1 MAKGSLLKAKG
12 VRPSGYKFPVGL
24 KTNPGLEPNT
34 YINTTNATINAY
46 YDSPGSD
53 PTRVSYSWTSSGTFD
68 HNLGS
73 DLKADVLIVAGG
85 GAGHSS
91 PSGDGGQSG
100 GGAGGLLYYSD
111 TDGLSGHP
119 NYGPVAVGP
128 ASSRP
133 ADSSYTKTP
142 NGPAVNLASG
152 VRFAVVVGAGGTA
165 MTSPTSDSGN
175 GSDSSITAPPTAPP
189 GTFNNL
195 TATGGG
201 SQNFGTGGA
210 AQPGGSGSGHYG
222 PGSVV
227 GEGIA
232 GQGNPG
238 GVKSGLPGFTGGG
251 GGGAAGPGTAM
262 SDTNLRSGKDG
273 NPAPTSIP
281 DVPAPLSPYNTA
293 YRYASGGDGLDF
305 DISGTRRTYAA
316 GGGGSGRGYAN
327 FGGSDNLGGRASG
340 EGPPGPNS
348 DSPWNPG
355 NTGGNGTVNRGSG
368 GGGGTTGGNG
378 GGGIVIIQFRKDGT
392 NFTYS
397 VN

>member
-12 VRPSGYKFPVGL
+12 VRPVGYKFPVGL
-24 KTNPGLEPNT
+24 NKIPGGLEPNT
-34 YINTTNATINAY
+34 YITTTNSTVNAY

-53 PTRVSYSWTSSGTFD
+53 PTRVAYSWTSSGTFD

-73 DLKADVLIVAGG
+73 DLTADILIVAGG
-85 GAGHSS
+85 GAGHSGS
-91 PSGDGGQSG
+91 PLNGGQSG

-133 ADSSYTKTP
+133 AGSSYTKTP
-142 NGPAVNLASG
+142 NGPAVSLASG

-165 MTSPTSDSGN
+165 MTSPSSASGN
-175 GSDSSITAPPTAPP
+175 GSDSSLTAPP
-189 GTFNNL
+189 GMFSNL

-201 SQNFGTGGA
+201 SQNYGPGDG
-210 AQPGGSGSGHYG
+210 QPGGSGSGG
-222 PGSVV
+222 GAGSTSV
-227 GEGIA
+227 GNGGA
-232 GQGNPG
+232 NQGNAG
-238 GVKSGLPGFTGGG
+238 GPAAPEGAPVGYCGGG
-251 GGGAAGPGTAM
+251 GGGAAGPGTNM
-262 SDTNLRSGKDG
+262 NDTNLRSGKDG
-273 NPAPTSIP
+273 NPAPTSMPGIHP
-281 DVPAPLSPYNTA
+281 SYNTA

-305 DISGTRRTYAA
+305 DISGSRRTYAA
-316 GGGGSGRGYAN
+316 GGGGSGRGFAIY
-327 FGGSDNLGGRASG
+327 GGSDNLGGRGAGSYDAPPLD
-340 EGPPGPNS
+340 GPPFV
-348 DSPWNPG
+348 SPWSPEDI
-355 NTGGNGTVNRGSG
+355 GGNGTVNRGSG

-378 GGGIVIIQFRKDGT
+378 GGGVVIIQFRKDGT